1 MNQNWFFRLTNF
13 SKKVQEPWPWALTRT
28 KYRYRKLLIIVNLR
42 FICAKDYDMGFCI
55 VTPKLYFRLNITK
68 YLKTQLIRSCS
79 IKLRD
84 HKMMGRREMTYH
96 TRFQRDSLM
105 LADFD

>member
-1 MNQNWFFRLTNF
+1 
-13 SKKVQEPWPWALTRT
+13 
-28 KYRYRKLLIIVNLR
+28 
-42 FICAKDYDMGFCI
+42 MGFCI